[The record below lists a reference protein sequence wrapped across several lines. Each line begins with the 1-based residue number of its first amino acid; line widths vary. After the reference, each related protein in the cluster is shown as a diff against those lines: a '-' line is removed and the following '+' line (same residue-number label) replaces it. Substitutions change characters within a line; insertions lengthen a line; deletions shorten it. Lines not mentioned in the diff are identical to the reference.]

1 MNQRAKIASLA
12 ILLTAIFVGT
22 DAFSQ
27 RVVRGPYLQVGTP
40 NSAVIRWRTDVATD
54 SRVRFGTSLNN
65 LNLFAESSNSTIEHE
80 IKIDGLSAETKYFY
94 SVGTSSQVLA
104 GETDEHFVITSP
116 QPGTPKPTRVWLL
129 GDAGTKNSSQRAVR
143 DAYYNFTGSR
153 HTDLVL
159 LLGDNAYNN
168 GEDNEFQFALFE
180 NMYEKMLCK
189 SVTWATRGNHDRGPR
204 SGSNWTNG
212 GAYYGIFTLPTNG
225 EAGGLPS
232 GTEAYYSFDYGNIH
246 FICLEST
253 SGDLRADNSPQW
265 TWLEEDL
272 AANDQ
277 DWTIAFWHH
286 PPYSKGSHNSDSE
299 SELGEMRERAVSRLE
314 DAGVDAVFTGHSHSY
329 ERSYLLD
336 GHYGKSGT
344 VNSSMI
350 LNNGSGREDGSGAY
364 KKSTLGSAPHEGAVY
379 VVAGSS
385 GKTSGGS
392 LNHPAMF
399 TSLDEL
405 GSVVLD
411 IAGNRLD
418 AKFIDDNGQ
427 VRDYFTII
435 KGVPTAVEDGENPAL
450 PAQFELAQ
458 NYPNPFNPSTTIFYS
473 LPATSEITLTIL
485 NLRGQ
490 VVRTLVSDVV
500 TAGHHAAVWDGA
512 DASGARVASGVY
524 VYRLQAEGFTASRR
538 LVLAK

>member
-1 MNQRAKIASLA
+1 MNQRARITLLA
-12 ILLTAIFVGT
+12 ILLTAISVGT
-22 DAFSQ
+22 NAFAQ
-27 RVVRGPYLQVGTP
+27 RVERGPYLQVGTP
-40 NSAVIRWRTDVATD
+40 NSVVIRWRTDAATD
-54 SRVRFGTSLNN
+54 SRVRFGTALNN
-65 LNLFAESSNSTIEHE
+65 LNLSAESSNSTTEHE
-80 IKIDGLSAETKYFY
+80 IKLEGLSAETKYFY

-129 GDAGTKNSSQRAVR
+129 GDAGTKNNSQRAVR

-168 GEDNEFQFALFE
+168 GEDNEYQLALFE
-180 NMYEKMLCK
+180 NMYEKMLAK
-189 SVTWATRGNHDRGPR
+189 SILWATRGNHDRGPKN
-204 SGSNWTNG
+204 GSNWSNG
-212 GAYYGIFTLPTNG
+212 GDYYNIFTFPSNG
-225 EAGGLPS
+225 EAGGMPS
-232 GTEAYYSFDYGNIH
+232 GTEAYYSFDYANIH

-265 TWLEEDL
+265 IWLEEDL
-272 AANDQ
+272 AANDK

-314 DAGVDAVFTGHSHSY
+314 DAGVDAVFCGHSHSY

-344 VNSSMI
+344 LNSNMI

-364 KKSTLGSAPHEGAVY
+364 KKSTLPHEGAVY

-392 LNHPAMF
+392 LNHPVMF

-427 VRDYFTII
+427 VRDYFTIL
-435 KGVPTAVEDGENPAL
+435 KSEPTAVADDENPAL
-450 PAQFELAQ
+450 PVQFELAQ

-473 LPATSEITLTIL
+473 VPATSEISLTIL

-490 VVRTLVSDVV
+490 VVRILVSGVV
-500 TAGHHAAVWDGA
+500 TAGNHAVVWDGT
-512 DASGARVASGVY
+512 DATGSSVASGVY
-524 VYRLQAEGFTASRR
+524 VYQLQSEGFTASRR
-538 LVLAK
+538 LVLTR